1 MNILFVT
8 NYFPKKNNTQEAI
21 FLYWR
26 AKELI
31 KAGHKVTV
39 LKWNQDVSDYFMKPY
54 NLLDLND
61 PILNIDI
68 PVFPIH
74 SIDLMINPLH
84 KKKRY
89 QWIKSNFD
97 IVHFHWLWSM
107 TVFPDIKQ
115 WDIPFVITCHGSD
128 IYRMGESFNQ
138 WAIGRWLNKKVMQ
151 MQMKR
156 LNQANHVIFVSTDIQ
171 KSALKKGAKPKN
183 QSVIHNGINNI
194 FNPIGRKTSV
204 TVTVGYVGQLS
215 ALKRADKLIEI
226 FYKASVMLHIDQFL
240 IIGEGVLERAM
251 KKEVEKYQL
260 GEKVVFTGKISAP
273 KVAEHMRAMN
283 VLVLPSRQEAFGCVI
298 KEAQASGTPVVGSSN
313 GGIPEVI
320 GHGGRIVQEGEN
332 FEERFA
338 TAIADLIRKPMD
350 EADIIECAKPFNWYE
365 TVKKEINVY
374 ENLCGGS

>member
-1 MNILFVT
+1 MNILFIT

-39 LKWNQDVSDYFMKPY
+39 LKWNQDVLDYFMKPY
-54 NLLDLND
+54 NLRDLND
-61 PILNIDI
+61 PILTIDI

-115 WDIPFVITCHGSD
+115 WDIPFVVTCHGSD
-128 IYRMGESFNQ
+128 IYRMGESLNQ

-151 MQMKR
+151 LQMNR
-156 LNQANHVIFVSTDIQ
+156 LNQANHVIFVSQDIM
-171 KSALKKGAKPKN
+171 SAAKKKGVTSTSF
-183 QSVIHNGINNI
+183 SVIPNGYNQDVFHALNRAKNAKKIIGFVGNLI
-194 FNPIGRKTSV
+194 PIKRAEKLPEIIKLIIEKDTSV
-204 TVTVGYVGQLS
+204 H
-215 ALKRADKLIEI
+215 AI
-226 FYKASVMLHIDQFL
+226 
-240 IIGEGVLERAM
+240 IIGDGHLMTSIKADCEQFKDHVS
-251 KKEVEKYQL
+251 
-260 GEKVVFTGKISAP
+260 FTGRLPANE
-273 KVAEHMRAMN
+273 VAHFMRTMD
-283 VLVLPSRQEAFGCVI
+283 VLMLPSRSESFGCVI
-298 KEAQASGTPVVGSSN
+298 KEAQATGTPVVGSSN

-320 GHGGRIVQEGEN
+320 GNGGIVVQEGEN

-338 TAIADLIRKPMD
+338 KAIVELIKNPID
-350 EADIIECAKPFNWYE
+350 TLIIKASAESFTWTE
-365 TVKKEINVY
+365 TVKKERDIYNS
-374 ENLCGGS
+374 LIP

>member
-156 LNQANHVIFVSTDIQ
+156 LNQANHVIFVSTDIHQ
-171 KSALKKGAKPKN
+171 IALKKGAAPKN
-183 QSVIHNGINNI
+183 HSVIHNGISEI
-194 FNPIGRKTSV
+194 FSAKKRGNRQK
-204 TVTVGYVGQLS
+204 VTVGYVGL
-215 ALKRADKLIEI
+215 LIPRKRADKLIKI
-226 FYKASVMLHIDQFL
+226 FHNASRLIHIDEFL
-240 IIGEGVLERAM
+240 IIGEGILENKM
-251 KKEVEKYQL
+251 KKDAIKYGL
-260 GEKVVFTGKISAP
+260 SDKVIFTGKVSVP
-273 KVAEHMRAMN
+273 KVAMHMRSMN
-283 VLVLPSRQEAFGCVI
+283 VFVLPSREEAFGCVI
-298 KEAQASGTPVVGSSN
+298 KEAQATGTPVVGSSN

-320 GHGGRIVQEGEN
+320 GNGGIVVQEGEN

-338 TAIADLIRKPMD
+338 KAIVELIKNPID
-350 EADIIECAKPFNWYE
+350 KLIIKASAESFTWAE
-365 TVKKEINVY
+365 TVKKERDIYNT
-374 ENLCGGS
+374 LIT